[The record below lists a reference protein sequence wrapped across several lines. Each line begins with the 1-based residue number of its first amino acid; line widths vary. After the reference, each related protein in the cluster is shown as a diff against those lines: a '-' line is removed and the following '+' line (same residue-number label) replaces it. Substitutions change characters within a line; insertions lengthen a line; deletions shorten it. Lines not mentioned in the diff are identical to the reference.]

1 MRRCATRLRSSALP
15 TRAPLSSCWRA
26 VAGLLL
32 ALAALRLPAAIADW
46 PMYGHDIANTRDAGD
61 DGPTRGEVAGF
72 RRLWRFRV
80 ADGPVTGTPAV
91 RGHRLVAAARGGT
104 VFALDTNT

>member
-32 ALAALRLPAAIADW
+32 ALAALPLPAAIADW

-80 ADGPVTGTPAV
+80 AGRPGTGAPPRRGPRPGA
-91 RGHRLVAAARGGT
+91 GGR
-104 VFALDTNT
+104 